1 MSLFV
6 LSDLHLSTD
15 SATNKSMEVFG
26 LRWRDYMQK
35 IPKNWNSIVSENDTV
50 IIPGDISWAMD
61 LEGALADL
69 KYIDALNGKKLLG
82 KGNHDFWWTTNK
94 KMTDFFKL
102 HGLNSLSILYNNAY
116 IVEDRIICGT
126 RGWFPDESKQTPV
139 NNADYSKILNRECI
153 RLRMSLDA
161 AVSLQKS
168 HIEAGGEKL
177 PILVF
182 LHFPPIWNDFV
193 MRELVDILHEFEIE
207 RCYYGHIHNSYAT
220 PLTFEFENIK
230 FTITSSDFLSFYP
243 LKI

>member
-15 SATNKSMEVFG
+15 ESTNKSMEVFG
-26 LRWRDYMQK
+26 SRWTDYMQK
-35 IPKNWNSIVSENDTV
+35 IEKNWNAVVGHDDTV
-50 IIPGDISWAMD
+50 IIPGDISWGMS

-69 KYIDALNGKKLLG
+69 KYINALNGKKLLG

-94 KMTDFFKL
+94 KMTEFFSM
-102 HGLNSLSILYNNAY
+102 HELNSLSILYNNAY

-126 RGWFPDESKQTPV
+126 RGWFPDESKQTAV
-139 NNADYSKILNRECI
+139 NNADYDKILNREAI

-161 AVSLQKS
+161 AKKLQS
-168 HIEAGGEKL
+168 EHFGACDEKL

-182 LHFPPIWNDFV
+182 LHFPPIWNEFV
-193 MRELVDILHEFEIE
+193 MQQLVDILKEFEISQ
-207 RCYYGHIHNSYAT
+207 CYYGHIHNSYAI
-220 PLTFEFENIK
+220 PHTFEYENIK
-230 FTITSSDFLSFYP
+230 FTLTSCDFLSFYP

>member
-1 MSLFV
+1 MSIFV

-15 SATNKSMEVFG
+15 ESTNKSMEVFG
-26 LRWRDYMQK
+26 ARWKDYMQK
-35 IPKNWNSIVSENDTV
+35 IEKNWNSIVSENDTV
-50 IIPGDISWAMD
+50 IVPGDISWAMS

-69 KYIDALNGKKLLG
+69 SYIDALNGKKLLG

-94 KMTDFFKL
+94 KMTDFFRS

-139 NNADYSKILNRECI
+139 NNADYAKILNRECI
-153 RLRMSLDA
+153 RLRMSLES

-168 HIEAGGEKL
+168 RIDEDGEKL

-207 RCYYGHIHNSYAT
+207 HCYYGHIHNSYAT
-220 PLTFEFENIK
+220 PLSFEFENIK
-230 FTITSSDFLSFYP
+230 FTLTSSDFLSFYP